1 MVPPFRFTVGRR
13 VELALYALMASS
25 PAAKTFAALTNQTI
39 DDTDSAFW
47 TFAGSWHAVTPS
59 TPCIGCLDNP
69 DPSQAHNS
77 TWHDGGLRSG
87 SFSFQGS
94 AVYIYGIDVSNSAN
108 MSFSMDNPSRTS
120 FHYYTGSDYVYNSL
134 FFAASGLDS
143 NAQHTVTWILE
154 DSPVGGISGLF
165 DYAIITVDQ
174 LEASETHISALVST
188 TASES
193 HSASPAPVVTD
204 SAGITVSPASDS
216 IRPTP
221 ATNSGSGTVTN
232 AAGSTSIEGVSTSIE
247 GVSTSIGGVSGQSS
261 SSSAASAPSIIGPAV
276 VASKSK
282 IGPIIGAV
290 VGGVSGLALLGAFFI
305 FLRRRHTSR
314 TSTSSSTNT
323 ENHNPLFP
331 PRAIS
336 TTYLV
341 EPYQVSE
348 SYLSMSPVSSNL
360 KSPPGPATVLASNAQ
375 RPDPGHSRDL
385 EVEERLRQ
393 LEALVAQ
400 PPDYS

>member
-1 MVPPFRFTVGRR
+1 MVPPFRFTVGRGM
-13 VELALYALMASS
+13 ELALYALMASS

-108 MSFSMDNPSRTS
+108 MSFSMNNPSTTS

-174 LEASETHISALVST
+174 LEASETHSSALVT

-193 HSASPAPVVTD
+193 SSTTASPAPVVTN
-204 SAGITVSPASDS
+204 SASITVSPASITS
-216 IRPTP
+216 HSVGPTP
-221 ATNSGSGTVTN
+221 ATNSGNGTVTN
-232 AAGSTSIEGVSTSIE
+232 INAAGN
-247 GVSTSIGGVSGQSS
+247 TSIGAVSGQSS
-261 SSSAASAPSIIGPAV
+261 SCSAASAPSIIGPAV

-290 VGGVSGLALLGAFFI
+290 VGGVGGLALLGAFFI

-314 TSTSSSTNT
+314 TSTSSSVNT
-323 ENHNPLFP
+323 ENQNALFP
-331 PRAIS
+331 PQAIS
-336 TTYLV
+336 TTHLV

-348 SYLSMSPVSSNL
+348 SSPSMSTASSNL
-360 KSPPGPATVLASNAQ
+360 PVSETVKSALNVQ
-375 RPDPGHSRDL
+375 HPDPGRSRDL
-385 EVEERLRQ
+385 EVEERLKH